1 MCCLFQI
8 SLLENK
14 AQDNWVIFFFFL
26 SFVLSFPQLNLGVLF
41 LPQIKGR
48 ILERE
53 MAEQS
58 KEAAYLRH
66 KYGISCTVFKGV
78 FEVLGLRH

>member
-1 MCCLFQI
+1 ML
-8 SLLENK
+8 SL
-14 AQDNWVIFFFFL
+14 
-26 SFVLSFPQLNLGVLF
+26 PQLNLGVLF

-53 MAEQS
+53 MGEQS

-66 KYGISCTVFKGV
+66 KYGISCTVSKGV
-78 FEVLGLRH
+78 FEVLGLSH